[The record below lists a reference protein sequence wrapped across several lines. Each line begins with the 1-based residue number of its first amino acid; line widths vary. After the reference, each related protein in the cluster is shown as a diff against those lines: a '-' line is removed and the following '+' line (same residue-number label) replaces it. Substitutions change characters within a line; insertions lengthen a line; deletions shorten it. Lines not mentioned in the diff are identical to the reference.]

1 MSFHCYFE
9 NEFHPLDAPLLKT
22 NDLGLLRG
30 FGLFDY
36 LRTYNGVPF
45 RFAEYWSR
53 FTSSAASLGM
63 EVPLGKEAVYGVLE
77 ELYRRSGEA
86 EAAFRLLL
94 TGGYA
99 DDGLTVTRPNF
110 LIRSEP
116 LPKDNPAGRK
126 AGIKVIPYE
135 YVRDLPY
142 VKTTGYVHM
151 MKMAPELRNRM
162 ASDLLFHKDGLV
174 SELTRSNI
182 FIVRGDALL
191 TPGRNALRGIT
202 RKLVMEKAAGRFDVQ
217 ERDVSLDELLSAD
230 EVFTTS
236 STKGVMPVVQV
247 GDKAIGSATPGRI
260 TTELQLLVE
269 EEFAGYLRRLP
280 SRW

>member
-1 MSFHCYFE
+1 MSYHCYFE
-9 NEFHPLDAPLLKT
+9 NEFHPLDTPLLKT

-53 FTSSAASLGM
+53 FSGSAASLGI
-63 EVPLGKEAVYGVLE
+63 EVPLDKEAVYELLG
-77 ELYRRSGEA
+77 ELYRLSGEA
-86 EAAFRLLL
+86 DVAFRLLL

-99 DDGLTVTRPNF
+99 EDGLTVTQPNF
-110 LIRSEP
+110 IIRSEP

-126 AGIKVIPYE
+126 TGIKVIPYE

-151 MKMAPELRNRM
+151 MKMSAELRNQM

-182 FIVRGDALL
+182 FIVRGDSLI
-191 TPGRNALRGIT
+191 TPGKDALRGIT
-202 RKLVMEKAAGRFDVQ
+202 RKLVMEKAAGKLEVQ

-236 STKGVMPVVQV
+236 STKGVMPIVQV
-247 GDKAIGSATPGRI
+247 GDKLIGSGAPGRA
-260 TTELQLLVE
+260 TVALQLLVDG
-269 EEFAGYLRRLP
+269 EFARYGK
-280 SRW
+280 

>member
-1 MSFHCYFE
+1 MSYHCYFD
-9 NEFHPLDAPLLKT
+9 NEFHPLDTPLLKT

-45 RFAEYWSR
+45 RFEEYWRR
-53 FTSSAASLGM
+53 FTGSAASLGM
-63 EVPLGKEAVYGVLE
+63 EIPLEKEVVSGLLG
-77 ELYRRSGEA
+77 ELYRLSGEA
-86 EAAFRLLL
+86 ETAFRLLL

-99 DDGLTVTRPNF
+99 EDGLTVTKPNF
-110 LIRSEP
+110 IIRSEP
-116 LPKDNPAGRK
+116 LPKDNPAGKK

-151 MKMAPELRNRM
+151 MKMSGELRKQA
-162 ASDLLFHKDGLV
+162 ASDLLFHKNGLV

-182 FIVRGDALL
+182 FIVRGESVI
-191 TPGRNALRGIT
+191 TPGKDALRGIT
-202 RKLVMEKAAGRFDVQ
+202 RKLVIEKAAGRFEAE
-217 ERDVSLDELLSAD
+217 ERDVPLDELLSAD

-236 STKGVMPVVQV
+236 STKGVMPIVQV
-247 GDKAIGSATPGRI
+247 GDKAIGNGAPGRV
-260 TTELQLLVE
+260 TAALQLLVE
-269 EEFAGYLRRLP
+269 EEFAAYGK
-280 SRW
+280 

>member
-9 NEFHPLDAPLLKT
+9 NEFHPLDTPLLKT
-22 NDLGLLRG
+22 NDLGLIRG

-45 RFAEYWSR
+45 RFAAYWSR
-53 FTSSAASLGM
+53 FTGSAASLGM
-63 EVPLGKEAVYGVLE
+63 EIPLDKETVSGLLY
-77 ELYRRSGEA
+77 ELYRLSGEA
-86 EAAFRLLL
+86 DLAFRLLL

-99 DDGLTVTRPNF
+99 EDGLTVTRPNF
-110 LIRSEP
+110 IIRSEP

-126 AGIKVIPYE
+126 AGIKVIPYD

-151 MKMAPELRNRM
+151 MKMAGELRSRA
-162 ASDLLFHKDGLV
+162 ASDLLFHKHGLV

-182 FIVRGDALL
+182 FIIRGGTVI
-191 TPGRNALRGIT
+191 TPGRDALRGIT
-202 RKLVMEKAAGRFDVQ
+202 RKLVMEKAAGRFEVQ

-247 GDKAIGSATPGRI
+247 GDRAVGDGTPGRI
-260 TTELQLLVE
+260 TAELQRLVE
-269 EEFAGYLRRLP
+269 DEFAGYGR
-280 SRW
+280 